1 MWSQPFSTMFSPSFI
16 RFPCVRVRVREDSQ
30 HPPASK
36 KEVPPYYRPW
46 HSVQSCCGLG
56 SVRRMV
62 LCCVPSID
70 EIAQSQSMSRVAS
83 RLLIL

>member
-1 MWSQPFSTMFSPSFI
+1 MFSPSLSSVFHALRCAFGRI
-16 RFPCVRVRVREDSQ
+16 LSTRPLQ
-30 HPPASK
+30 K
-36 KEVPPYYRPW
+36 KEVRPYYRPL
-46 HSVQSCCGLG
+46 HSFQSCCGLG

>member
-1 MWSQPFSTMFSPSFI
+1 MFSPSLSSVFHAWGARSGGFSAPS
-16 RFPCVRVRVREDSQ
+16 RFKKNEVR
-30 HPPASK
+30 
-36 KEVPPYYRPW
+36 PYYRPLP
-46 HSVQSCCGLG
+46 SFQSCCGLG